1 MLQLFRRTR
10 VRLTFVFTLLLLA
23 IVSVASAAF
32 WTVDYRYE
40 YSTVDETL
48 RSQADVVR
56 QILSQTPASETIPQL
71 PPGNPRGIAMDSIV
85 IDGAGLVIA
94 EDKPDQQTADLIQF
108 GMSTGFPPHALLYS
122 TTIRGS
128 TFRVLLRSVVLSD
141 GTPAGLV
148 IARPI
153 DEMLARLASV
163 ALLLIGGVAA
173 LVAVGG
179 LLTWRL
185 AGLALAPV
193 RAMSATAREISEH
206 DLHRRLKNDLPPDD
220 EFGELAITFNA
231 MLARLENAFDA
242 LQRFTADAAH
252 ELRAPLALMRAQVD
266 VVLRRDRT
274 PDEYRASHRALLEE
288 IERLSRL
295 ADQLLLLARA
305 DAGVLQP
312 TTETVDL
319 PELLEGIVERWRPAA
334 VAREVRLESD
344 LPLEGE
350 VRADPG
356 LLRRL
361 FDNLLDNALRHTPT
375 RGTVLLSA
383 VADDGV
389 WRIVVDDTGPGVAPE
404 LRPHLF
410 ERFARGDPARGRE
423 TGGAGLGLS
432 LSAAIADVHGGSI
445 AIEEARSGHGARF
458 VVTLPGAGAAPL
470 LRL

>member
-252 ELRAPLALMRAQVD
+252 ELRAPLAVMRSRAEVT
-266 VVLRRDRT
+266 LRQPRT
-274 PDEYRASHRALLEE
+274 AEEYRESHQALLQE
-288 IERLSRL
+288 IKRLSRI
-295 ADQLLLLARA
+295 ADQLLLLARV
-305 DAGVLQP
+305 DAGALDGSFHSVDLP
-312 TTETVDL
+312 DLLEETVD
-319 PELLEGIVERWRPAA
+319 RWRSIASERGVSLQTEIPPAGN
-334 VAREVRLESD
+334 VE
-344 LPLEGE
+344 
-350 VRADPG
+350 ADQA
-356 LLRRL
+356 LLSRL
-361 FDNLLDNALRHTPT
+361 FDNLLDNAIRYTPSQGEV
-375 RGTVLLSA
+375 RVQASRENGT
-383 VADDGV
+383 
-389 WRIVVDDTGPGVAPE
+389 WRIAVSDSGPGMGPVVRE
-404 LRPHLF
+404 HIF
-410 ERFARGDPARGRE
+410 ERFYRGDSARGR
-423 TGGAGLGLS
+423 TSGGAGLGLS
-432 LSAAIADVHGGSI
+432 LSQAIAKMHGG
-445 AIEEARSGHGARF
+445 AIHVDGVGPLTGACIVVELPANHG
-458 VVTLPGAGAAPL
+458 
-470 LRL
+470 